1 MLVNNTTE
9 SHNDETKPSTR
20 SRVLAILRNEQK
32 AVSGEAMA
40 AALGLSRVAVWKA
53 IKSLN
58 EAGYRIEGGTDG
70 YFLEYDSSDS
80 IQPWEFGNGERHI
93 RHYDEIGSTMDKARD
108 EALAGCEDG
117 LVVLAERQ
125 SAGRG
130 TGEKKWDSP
139 DGGLFFTMVTRP
151 TIGAAWSHRLVLRA
165 QLAMADAIKDVS
177 GMDAFPGWPNDIL
190 LGNGKAGGILAET
203 LSSGNTI
210 SFLDLGIGINTGTPP
225 ALGNAEAERS
235 LAAACIPAGRKQI
248 LDAFLSEFRSAA
260 REFDPFDHED
270 SLVRAWNA
278 RCPVV
283 GKSVDF
289 QIVTPYGITG
299 GPGSMETGLFRGID
313 PAGWAVIDQ
322 NGETTHCPPGSI
334 TLRNKGIHS

>member
-1 MLVNNTTE
+1 MPVNNITE
-9 SHNDETKPSTR
+9 THTIETKPSTR

-58 EAGYRIEGGTDG
+58 EAGYRIASGADG

-80 IQPWEFGNGERHI
+80 IQPWEFGTNERHV
-93 RHYDEIGSTMDKARD
+93 RHYGEIDSTMDKARE

-130 TGEKKWDSP
+130 TGEKKWASP

-165 QLAMADAIKDVS
+165 QLAMAEAIRDVS
-177 GMDAFPGWPNDIL
+177 GLDAFPGWPNDIL

-210 SFLDLGIGINTGTPP
+210 TFIDLGIGINTGMAP
-225 ALGNAEAERS
+225 AIGQKETERKT
-235 LAAACIPAGRKQI
+235 AAVAISVGRKQL
-248 LDAFLSEFRSAA
+248 LDAFLASFRSAE
-260 REFDPFDHED
+260 REFDPFTGRD
-270 SLVRAWNA
+270 SLVQAWNA

-289 QIVTPYGITG
+289 QLVTPYGITG
-299 GPGSMETGLFRGID
+299 ATGSMETGLFQGID
-313 PAGWAVIDQ
+313 PAGWALVER
-322 NGETTHCPPGSI
+322 NGETIHCPPGSI
-334 TLRNKGIHS
+334 TLWNKGTRS